1 MNAESGSRIRKMG
14 CRRADGIVP
23 RNHFGLSNPST
34 KRQIPA
40 CARIERPRISIAV
53 TRSSTDLLRHR
64 RVQRVQKVDRRRSTD
79 TAHVSHHFPL
89 HDEDLPYCTATFP
102 VAGAPRQSIAPVS
115 NTPAG
120 GSTHPTPVACPKAS
134 ASDQQ
139 SDRGVR
145 PAPRTRRPHPQRID
159 GGGRTLIANQPDRP
173 AAESTM
179 PARSSSASTRI
190 RSMSRSRPAV
200 FFPRSCG
207 TSNISQACINR
218 WSYATRFAS

>member
-1 MNAESGSRIRKMG
+1 MG

-115 NTPAG
+115 NAPPMVQPIQRRSRAQRLVPLTN
-120 GSTHPTPVACPKAS
+120 
-134 ASDQQ
+134 Q